1 VSWRMTAGALWL
13 ALALILGT
21 LFWWLM
27 PACGLSVGGLLGF
40 TFCSGPMVAMGPA
53 PGLGAAI
60 AREAVL
66 RRQVHELELALL
78 QRPACA
84 APSPPEDLPEDR
96 WQERDLTMLEGC
108 WTLETPNFTTQ
119 DVKTGEVSD
128 VKSWEM
134 CFDRDGRGQEE
145 LGYADGRSCKSALT
159 AAFAP
164 DGKLVI
170 REPANV
176 DCGGGNYLYRSNY
189 ACLRVD
195 AAHAQCEG
203 HQPEIDR
210 RYQVG
215 FRRRAA

>member
-1 VSWRMTAGALWL
+1 MRR
-13 ALALILGT
+13 ALAAGLWVVLT
-21 LFWWLM
+21 VVLAVLFWRLL
-27 PACGLSVGGLLGF
+27 PACGLRSWVFFGFSV
-40 TFCSGPMVAMGPA
+40 CPGPA
-53 PGLGAAI
+53 PVVEPDPRLEAAV